1 MNGISSKHRCSLDF
15 LRFFAA
21 LGIAFLHYDGWYPL
35 NNRIVSEFLSSHAG
49 LLVEVFFFISGYL
62 MAVQEER
69 IANTPFLRFV
79 LSRAARI
86 LPVHWIALLIHLV
99 VNNALGFPVGISRLV
114 SNALLMPY
122 LLIDQPNLINPPSWF
137 LFVLL
142 LCWWIF
148 WFILFCTKRRG
159 LNPVPLYAVVLVI
172 GLMARQRTDFFVGLD
187 DSVARGFVGFFG
199 GCLLAHLN
207 RFLRGRKAVVTG
219 LCIITGTIAL
229 RLITSRF
236 WENRYLLSVFLLIPS
251 LLLVLVNWE
260 WLEKILP
267 RRFCMLLGA
276 VAFPVYLLDSPF
288 LTYLNGFMV
297 KYVPS
302 ERHGSIVMMLLTTAV
317 LVLIAMLIH
326 LFLEKPLLGLF
337 SKAAN
342 ALTADETKEAI
353 PHDS

>member
-1 MNGISSKHRCSLDF
+1 MK
-15 LRFFAA
+15 
-21 LGIAFLHYDGWYPL
+21 
-35 NNRIVSEFLSSHAG
+35 V
-49 LLVEVFFFISGYL
+49 
-62 MAVQEER
+62 
-69 IANTPFLRFV
+69 
-79 LSRAARI
+79 
-86 LPVHWIALLIHLV
+86 
-99 VNNALGFPVGISRLV
+99 
-114 SNALLMPY
+114 
-122 LLIDQPNLINPPSWF
+122 
-137 LFVLL
+137 
-142 LCWWIF
+142 
-148 WFILFCTKRRG
+148 
-159 LNPVPLYAVVLVI
+159 
-172 GLMARQRTDFFVGLD
+172 
-187 DSVARGFVGFFG
+187 
-199 GCLLAHLN
+199 
-207 RFLRGRKAVVTG
+207 
-219 LCIITGTIAL
+219 TGTIAL